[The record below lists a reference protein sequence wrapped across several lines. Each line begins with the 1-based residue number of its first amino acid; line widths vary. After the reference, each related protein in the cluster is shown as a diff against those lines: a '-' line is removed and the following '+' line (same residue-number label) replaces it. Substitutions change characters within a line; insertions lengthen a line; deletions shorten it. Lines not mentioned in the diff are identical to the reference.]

1 MRIVLLL
8 LFLALLFAAYRL
20 LRRSRFGLDAALDD
34 YARRRAVEDA
44 ALESASW
51 FGRTGLP
58 EADER
63 ELPRYLRR
71 EFGELLDVPGALQAA
86 DLVYLGRFADGAGS
100 VHFWRIP
107 RRDGET
113 DYYAYIEVAADGE
126 TACFGWG
133 DRSPEP
139 LPPR

>member
-20 LRRSRFGLDAALDD
+20 LRRSRSGF
-34 YARRRAVEDA
+34 DA
-44 ALESASW
+44 ALEDYARQRAAEDATQESAPW

-58 EADER
+58 DADER

-71 EFGELLDVPGALQAA
+71 EFGELLAAPGALQAA
-86 DLVYLGRFADGAGS
+86 DLVYLGQFADGAGS

-113 DYYAYIEVAADGE
+113 DYYAYIEVDAGGE
-126 TACFGWG
+126 TAAFGWG

-139 LPPR
+139 LPPQ